1 MRVPG
6 MTRELRAAAAR
17 NVSFNPEWVSRH
29 LQSETFNSPASGVN
43 FSRVWWVFLPCAA
56 SAGSNHPAHML
67 SGLTEQLLALS
78 NQVKWPCLYAD
89 LQLDTSVLRP
99 SSPFCWHHIVGPT
112 HQSDG
117 ASPSLPSAELVI
129 FMSPTRLSIHLSLID
144 SWCCSAKVREDS
156 FTQRYITHLKLDTVH
171 TKRCCHIMVFLL
183 DLKYV
188 KAEKRCAPHHFR
200 LD

>member
-1 MRVPG
+1 MRVPS
-6 MTRELRAAAAR
+6 MTRGLRAAAAR
-17 NVSFNPEWVSRH
+17 DVSFNPEWVSRH

-99 SSPFCWHHIVGPT
+99 SSPFCWHHIAGPT

-129 FMSPTRLSIHLSLID
+129 FMSPTRLGIHLSLID
-144 SWCCSAKVREDS
+144 SWCRSGQGEGRFFHPEIHHS
-156 FTQRYITHLKLDTVH
+156 LETWHSTHKT
-171 TKRCCHIMVFLL
+171 LL
-183 DLKYV
+183 SYHGLFN
-188 KAEKRCAPHHFR
+188 RFR
-200 LD
+200 ICKS